1 MRNLWKPGLV
11 ILALLC
17 TLYIPELCAQQI
29 TFSNAT
35 ELLTE
40 RQKGSPICKGFAD
53 VNGDF
58 RDDLIRAANG
68 SELMVD
74 INSNN
79 GEFFQN
85 IVLDT
90 TEGSTWAIL
99 VGDLDNNGR
108 MDLMSAGANNGFK
121 IYEAGQDFGEFNF
134 RQLSETDYFAQGA
147 NYVDINNDGWLDA
160 FICDDDAESEVY
172 INDGTGQLVRD
183 TNLIDMK
190 TTPVSDNSGNYASE
204 WVDIDGDK
212 DLDFY
217 IAKCRLGV
225 DDGIIEST
233 DPRRINMLFINE
245 LNEGGTFREASEEW
259 GVKIGRQTW
268 TCNFGDIDNDGD
280 QDLFL
285 ANHEAPCQLF
295 ENINGERFEEIPL
308 FENGEDLEL
317 FAFQSSIADFNN
329 DGFLDILLVGDGE
342 QLLYNNG
349 NKTFTSSVSPFGPFS
364 PFSFALGDIN
374 EDGYIDAF
382 ASYRSLGPGETGA
395 DDELWINSGGPNNY
409 FALSLVGRESN
420 INGVGARVTIEGAW
434 GQQYR
439 VIQSGVGYGI
449 TNSLTARFGLGQAD
463 QIDRVS
469 IEWPSGLME
478 SFEGPEI
485 TINDHFIATEGEC
498 IQSLVTAEATGTR
511 LDCTLSGTIL
521 SVDDDFDNIAWEPF
535 GGNTA
540 EIEVDTP
547 GAYQA
552 FVTRD
557 GCENVSQIILVRGAE
572 VLEAP
577 ILNVEN
583 DIVLCEGT
591 SVELEVLNSEAFEW
605 STGDN
610 TDALQ
615 ISNSGSFF
623 ASSSSACD
631 TIPSDLVQV
640 TFVSPGESGE
650 PIEEMFTGAQAVEL
664 QGPNEST
671 TWYSDPDG
679 LNQIG
684 SGDIFLTEVLDADTT
699 FYFDNDI
706 NLAPPGYLGGA
717 PVTSTE
723 ENTDFSFENVNGALL
738 FVTNEPCMF
747 RSVKVNARV
756 EGPRH
761 IQIFNFITQELVI
774 ETTVDVP
781 AGISEVFLNFP
792 LESASYRMEVNPDS
806 STATFGSNNPELAII
821 TGELDFPYRVSDLAT
836 ISRSLFGREFY
847 HYFFD
852 FKMEPLVE
860 SCRTGI
866 TPYNLLF
873 NQSSV
878 NDVLDFNLELYP
890 NPVSENLTIVSEKNI
905 NTINVVDNSG
915 RTLMSKAFNSH
926 NVNLDVSDL
935 EQGTYLIELRGD
947 DFHTIRQIVKMK

>member
-11 ILALLC
+11 ILTFLS

-121 IYEAGQDFGEFNF
+121 IYEAGEDFGEFNF
-134 RQLSETDYFAQGA
+134 KQLSETDYFAQGA

-190 TTPVSDNSGNYASE
+190 TIPVSDNSGNYASE

-225 DDGIIEST
+225 DEDIIESS

-285 ANHEAPCQLF
+285 ANHDAPCQLF

-308 FENGEDLEL
+308 FENGEGLEL
-317 FAFQSSIADFNN
+317 FAFQTSIADFNN

-409 FALSLVGRESN
+409 FALSVVGNESN
-420 INGVGARVTIEGAW
+420 INGIGARVIIEGAW
-434 GQQYR
+434 GQQCR

-463 QIDRVS
+463 QIDRVR

-478 SFEGPEI
+478 VHEGPI

-498 IQSLVTAEATGTR
+498 IQRLVRAEATGTR

-521 SVDDDFDNIAWEPF
+521 SVDEDFDSIEWEPF
-535 GGNTA
+535 GSNTA

-552 FVTRD
+552 VLTRD
-557 GCENVSQIILVRGAE
+557 GCENVSQVILVRGAE

-583 DIVLCEGT
+583 DIVLCEGA

-615 ISNSGSFF
+615 ISNSGGFF
-623 ASSSSACD
+623 ASTSSACD
-631 TIPSDLVQV
+631 TIPSNLVQV

-650 PIEEMFTGAQAVEL
+650 PIEEMFTGAQTVEL

-671 TWYSDPDG
+671 TWYSDPEG
-679 LNQIG
+679 LNEIG
-684 SGDIFLTEVLDADTT
+684 SGDTFLTEVLDADTT

-723 ENTDFSFENVNGALL
+723 EDTDFSFENVNGALL

-761 IQIFNFITQELVI
+761 IQLFNFITQELVI

-781 AGISEVFLNFP
+781 VGISEVFLDFP
-792 LESASYRMEVNPDS
+792 LESASYRMEVNPES
-806 STATFGSNNPELAII
+806 STATFGSNNPELAIL
-821 TGELDFPYRVSDLAT
+821 TGELDYPYNVSNIAT

-852 FKMEPLVE
+852 FKMEPIVE
-860 SCRTGI
+860 SCRSGI

-878 NDVLDFNLELYP
+878 NDVLDFDLELYP

-905 NTINVVDNSG
+905 NTINVIDNSG
-915 RTLMSKAFNSH
+915 RTLLSRTFNKQ
-926 NVNLDVSDL
+926 NGNLDMSDL

-947 DFHTIRQIVKMK
+947 EFHTIRQIVKMK